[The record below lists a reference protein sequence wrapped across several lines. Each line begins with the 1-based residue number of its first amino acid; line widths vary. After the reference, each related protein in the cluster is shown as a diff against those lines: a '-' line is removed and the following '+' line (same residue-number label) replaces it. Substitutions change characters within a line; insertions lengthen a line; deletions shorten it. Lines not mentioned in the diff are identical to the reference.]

1 MKNDK
6 LKSKIEM
13 KGMLESEI
21 NEYRKQELI
30 NWHMESLTTLINDD
44 KKFHITIPEYS
55 APFGTVKITYNQFDG
70 VEFCKGLT
78 RYVDDHPPEG

>member
-1 MKNDK
+1 
-6 LKSKIEM
+6 
-13 KGMLESEI
+13 MLNPFKKKKEQPKI

-30 NWHMESLTTLINDD
+30 NWHMESLITLINDD

-55 APFGTVKITYNQFDG
+55 APFGGVKITYKHFAG
-70 VEFCKGLT
+70 LEFCKGLT